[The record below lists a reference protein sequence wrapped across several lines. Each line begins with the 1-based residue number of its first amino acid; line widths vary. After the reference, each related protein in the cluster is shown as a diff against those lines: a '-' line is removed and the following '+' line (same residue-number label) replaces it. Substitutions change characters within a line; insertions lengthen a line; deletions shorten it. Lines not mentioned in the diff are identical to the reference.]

1 MKVHNT
7 SVNLIFMLA
16 LSAIIFLCWFNLRCN
31 AAAALRNE
39 MDMRALLEL
48 KSYITEDYFATLDSW
63 NGSSHFCH
71 WPGVKC
77 GLKHQRVTHL
87 DLKGKRLAGSISPHI
102 GNLSFLKSLDLSDNS
117 FRGEIPQGVSNLFRL
132 QNLNMSYNFLG
143 GEMPRNLSQCSKLVT
158 LALDHNSLVGQIPSE
173 LGSLSE
179 LTKLHLGSNDLSG
192 SFPASFGNLT
202 YLQELGLSYN
212 QLKGELPDSVSRM
225 RSLTLIDLSVN
236 RLSGAFPPPLYNLSS
251 LKRIGLSYNYFSGN
265 LRSNIGVAFPKAEK
279 INWGMNLFT
288 GTFPDSF
295 ANASNLQILD
305 LPGNNFTGNVP
316 ASLGNV
322 QNLRWLNVNGNQL
335 GSDEPDNMNFI
346 SSLTNCSNLQY
357 LLLAHNHFG
366 GMFPN
371 SVTNLSTQL
380 MGLHMGQ
387 NRIQGNIP
395 KEISNLV
402 NLNVL
407 YLQEN
412 RLTGSI
418 PASIGILSNL
428 GTLDLDSNR
437 LTGEI
442 PSSIGNITR
451 LLYLYLS
458 GNALNG
464 TVPPSLGNCKQL
476 LRLYIGENNLSGTMP
491 GKLLSLS
498 SLAHVNLS
506 YNSFMGSLPME
517 IGDLKNIA
525 GFDLSYNNFSG
536 MIPST
541 IGKCLVLESLYMQDN
556 SFEGAIPYL
565 ADLQNL
571 RELDLSKNNLSGE
584 IPPWTLNLSSL
595 LYLNLSHNNLE
606 GEVPIQGIFS
616 NATALEV
623 EGNPKLCGGIQEFD
637 LPPCLNQENHR
648 TKRKHLTPLLTV
660 IISVI
665 SVAAVACFLISVFFI
680 KRSRKRRD
688 ATSTFGHLT
697 FPMITYKELHD
708 ATNGFS
714 SDKLLGSGSF
724 GTVYKGIL
732 RSSNENPVAVKV
744 LNLQRHGAS
753 KSFTAECQALRNIR
767 HRNLVKVITA
777 CSSIDYK
784 GNNFKAIVYQFME
797 NGSLEEWLHQESEGQ
812 IQCNSLNI
820 LQRLNIA
827 IDVASALH
835 YLHHQCEIPV
845 AHCDLKPSNIL
856 LDDNMIAHVSDFG
869 LARLMPSFS
878 GESNLNQFSSLGI
891 QGTIG
896 YAPPEYGMGAE
907 VAITGDLYSYGILLL
922 EIFTGKMP
930 TDKLF
935 EDNMNLRLFVKLAL
949 PDRIMDIVD
958 GSDLYGEMTGGNAYE
973 IISSEQIKCV
983 VNILQL
989 GLACSAETPEERI
1002 NMEHVHRE
1010 LITIRDRFLK

>member
-1 MKVHNT
+1 
-7 SVNLIFMLA
+7 
-16 LSAIIFLCWFNLRCN
+16 
-31 AAAALRNE
+31 
-39 MDMRALLEL
+39 
-48 KSYITEDYFATLDSW
+48 
-63 NGSSHFCH
+63 
-71 WPGVKC
+71 
-77 GLKHQRVTHL
+77 
-87 DLKGKRLAGSISPHI
+87 
-102 GNLSFLKSLDLSDNS
+102 
-117 FRGEIPQGVSNLFRL
+117 
-132 QNLNMSYNFLG
+132 
-143 GEMPRNLSQCSKLVT
+143 
-158 LALDHNSLVGQIPSE
+158 
-173 LGSLSE
+173 
-179 LTKLHLGSNDLSG
+179 
-192 SFPASFGNLT
+192 
-202 YLQELGLSYN
+202 
-212 QLKGELPDSVSRM
+212 M

-236 RLSGAFPPPLYNLSS
+236 QLSGEFPPPLYNLSS
-251 LKRIGLSYNYFSGN
+251 LKGIGLSYNYFSGN

-316 ASLGNV
+316 ASLGKV
-322 QNLRWLNVNGNQL
+322 QNLRWLNINGNQL

-371 SVTNLSTQL
+371 SVTNLSTRL
-380 MGLHMGQ
+380 TGLHMGQ

-395 KEISNLV
+395 KEIANLL
-402 NLNVL
+402 NLNIL

-428 GTLDLDSNR
+428 GTLDLDSNS

-458 GNALNG
+458 GNTLNG

-476 LRLYIGENNLSGTMP
+476 LRLYIGENNLSGTIP
-491 GKLLSLS
+491 GQLLSLS
-498 SLAHVNLS
+498 SLAHVNIS

-517 IGDLKNIA
+517 IGDLKNLA

-541 IGKCLVLESLYMQDN
+541 IGKCLALESLYMQDN

-571 RELDLSKNNLSGE
+571 QELDLSGNNLSGE

-595 LYLNLSHNNLE
+595 LYLNLSDNNLQ
-606 GEVPIQGIFS
+606 GEVPVQGIFS
-616 NATALEV
+616 NATALQV

-637 LPPCLNQENHR
+637 LPPCPKQENHR
-648 TKRKHLTPLLTV
+648 TKRKHLTRVLTA
-660 IISVI
+660 IISVV
-665 SVAAVACFLISVFFI
+665 SFAAVACFLLFMFFI

-688 ATSTFGHLT
+688 ATSTSGRVT

-708 ATNGFS
+708 ATDGFS

-732 RSSNENPVAVKV
+732 HSSNENPVAVKV

-753 KSFTAECQALRNIR
+753 KSFMAECQALRNIR
-767 HRNLVKVITA
+767 HRNLVRVITA
-777 CSSIDYK
+777 CSSIDFK

-797 NGSLEEWLHQESEGQ
+797 NGSLEEWLHQES

-827 IDVASALH
+827 IDVASVLY

-845 AHCDLKPSNIL
+845 VHCDLKPSNIL
-856 LDDNMIAHVSDFG
+856 LDDNIIAHVSDFG
-869 LARLMPSFS
+869 LARLIPSFS
-878 GESNLNQFSSLGI
+878 REGNLNQFSSLGI

-922 EIFTGKMP
+922 EIFTGKRP
-930 TDKLF
+930 TDKVF
-935 EDNMNLRLFVKLAL
+935 EDNVNLHLFVKLAL
-949 PDRIMDIVD
+949 PDQIMDIVD
-958 GSDLYGEMTGGNAYE
+958 GSALCGEITGGDANNNM
-973 IISSEQIKCV
+973 SSEQIKCLV
-983 VNILQL
+983 SIFQL
-989 GLACSAETPEERI
+989 GLACSAETPQERI
-1002 NMEHVHRE
+1002 NMEQVYRE
-1010 LITIRDRFLK
+1010 LIIIRDRFL